1 MGKRLE
7 LHELLCDIVNITE
20 SNGDRHVYF
29 DTPASFIM
37 RYPAIRYS
45 RTDIRNTHANN
56 SVYKQI
62 DAYEI
67 IVITDD
73 PDNDIS
79 RKISKLPMCSFN
91 GHYKA
96 DNLNHDV
103 YTLYY

>member
-37 RYPAIRYS
+37 KYPAIRYS
-45 RTDIRNTHANN
+45 RTNIKNTHADN
-56 SVYKQI
+56 SIYKQI
-62 DAYEI
+62 YAYEI
-67 IVITDD
+67 IVIDD
-73 PDNDIS
+73 NPDSDIVD
-79 RKISKLPMCSFN
+79 KISKLPKCSFN
-91 GHYKA
+91 RHYKA

-103 YTLYY
+103 FTIYY